1 MGNGTNWNQY
11 KRIGRCRKINPQ
23 TASDPIYLRHGTTK
37 YAATRIERHR
47 KFRKGKPRARGG
59 KDPLAQPMGG
69 VSLLNSLWE
78 RFIELPVIQTSRVKQ
93 RKITSIYYS
102 AI

>member
-1 MGNGTNWNQY
+1 MGNGTNRNQY
-11 KRIGRCRKINPQ
+11 KRFGRCGKINPQ

-78 RFIELPVIQTSRVKQ
+78 RFT
-93 RKITSIYYS
+93 
-102 AI
+102 

>member
-1 MGNGTNWNQY
+1 MGNGTNRNQY
-11 KRIGRCRKINPQ
+11 KRIGRCGKINPQ
-23 TASDPIYLRHGTTK
+23 TASGAQLAPLHK
-37 YAATRIERHR
+37 ERH
-47 KFRKGKPRARGG
+47 KIFRKGKPRARGG